1 MLNVS
6 MQGAKIDLQYQ
17 TIILTP
23 AEREHYYVGTVF
35 PAVSITFQIVSN
47 LIAFFLSSLLNID
60 QHVCEF
66 SLLISILII

>member
-23 AEREHYYVGTVF
+23 AEREHYYVGTIF
-35 PAVSITFQIVSN
+35 PSVSITFQIVSN
-47 LIAFFLSSLLNID
+47 LIAFL
-60 QHVCEF
+60 
-66 SLLISILII
+66 